1 MALFGSSGMLTAALA
16 GGKAAIM
23 LGNLALLAAAGA
35 LVLGT
40 LVLKSRSMYAPYH
53 PFNSRSF

>member
-1 MALFGSSGMLTAALA
+1 MKIMALFGSSGMLTAALA

-40 LVLKSRSMYAPYH
+40 LSIDKASR
-53 PFNSRSF
+53 